1 MSSIG
6 QSILMALTVTVNK
19 YASSNVQAVHRRSEE
34 SRTKTTTADFG
45 RRGLL
50 LSTALAAAPPQLSD
64 SANQLLKKYLKKS
77 EANKEKNDKEVG
89 IVSIPIESGSTRTP
103 ALMAVVCP
111 RAALSRVYNAYY
123 FMAAK
128 AGIDNHLQPPVSKL
142 KLSIR

>member
-1 MSSIG
+1 MMMSSIG

-77 EANKEKNDKEVG
+77 EANKEKNDKERL
-89 IVSIPIESGSTRTP
+89 ESY
-103 ALMAVVCP
+103 
-111 RAALSRVYNAYY
+111 YNRNYRDY
-123 FMAAK
+123 FEYMK
-128 AGIDNHLQPPVSKL
+128 EL
-142 KLSIR
+142 

>member
-1 MSSIG
+1 MMMSSIG

-77 EANKEKNDKEVG
+77 EANKEKNDKERLESYYNRNYRDYFEYMEGTLKGKNEQQLSESEKG
-89 IVSIPIESGSTRTP
+89 ILEW
-103 ALMAVVCP
+103 
-111 RAALSRVYNAYY
+111 
-123 FMAAK
+123 
-128 AGIDNHLQPPVSKL
+128 LQTNK
-142 KLSIR
+142 